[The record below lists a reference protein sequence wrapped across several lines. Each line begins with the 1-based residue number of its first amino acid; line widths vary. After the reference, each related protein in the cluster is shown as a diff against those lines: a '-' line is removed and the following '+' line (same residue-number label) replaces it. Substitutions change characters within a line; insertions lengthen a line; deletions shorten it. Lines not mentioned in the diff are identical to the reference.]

1 MLRAL
6 TRGLKRGIRKEQLT
20 MSWYLLSSPPTQ
32 KTLIVAGPM
41 GTGKST
47 MLHAFTPAY
56 QVPPLSNY
64 RLHIQLQPKPQP
76 KEKGSAEPEEN
87 KTLHSVNVV
96 LAAVTKFLDQLEESE
111 LSPAMEA
118 VLEEALLGGVKQL
131 VWRMEDPLSLP
142 EDEQD
147 AKEAMESRQ
156 EMLQE
161 YLTKSNFILAEA
173 KSPLR
178 LSAIS
183 EADLTAV
190 VKQCPASLSF
200 QILSLGIMASGRE
213 ENPGELLAPLIVNI
227 ANSLG
232 KELLAQDPSLLPFLV
247 VMESIHVLCYDPTAV
262 HFFTN
267 FLKALLKSQEHFHCV
282 LEGITVASEP
292 FKIIINNPDKFIWAQ
307 VFELTR
313 SEFEDYAAARKVK
326 LSESDKEKIW
336 KLCKGT
342 QTVITGVLDSV
353 EDGRSVSE
361 ICQIY
366 MNGMVNSLNKQ
377 FTDSGMPEVP
387 NSASI
392 MHIQKMELAEL
403 RAIVYFLSHLILSD
417 KEIEMTAEDFQANC
431 VAQHVCLS
439 ELCYYNSETKRMRIE
454 SAMLRQGLLETKMWK
469 VLAAPTQHFK
479 NKACYE
485 KVLVKGAAK
494 RNETS

>member
-6 TRGLKRGIRKEQLT
+6 TTGLKRGIRKEQLT
-20 MSWYLLSSPPTQ
+20 MSWYLLSSPPSQ
-32 KTLIVAGPM
+32 KTLLVTGPL

-47 MLHAFTPAY
+47 LLHTFTPAY

-64 RLHIQLQPKPQP
+64 HLYIPVQPQVQP
-76 KEKGSAEPEEN
+76 KEEGSAEPEGNSGEN
-87 KTLHSVNVV
+87 KTLHPVNVV
-96 LAAVTKFLDQLEESE
+96 LAAVTDFLDQLEESK
-111 LSPAMEA
+111 LSPAMKA
-118 VLEEALLGGVKQL
+118 VLDEALLGGVKQL

-142 EDEQD
+142 EDEYD

-156 EMLQE
+156 ELLQE
-161 YLTKSNFILAEA
+161 YLTRSNSILAEA
-173 KSPLR
+173 KSSLR
-178 LSAIS
+178 LSGIS

-247 VMESIHVLCYDPTAV
+247 VIESIQIFCVDPAAV
-262 HFFTN
+262 HFLTN

-282 LEGITVASEP
+282 LEGTTVTSEP
-292 FKIIINNPDKFIWAQ
+292 FKLIINNPDKFIWAQ

-313 SEFEDYAAARKVK
+313 SELEDYVAARKVK

-342 QTVITGVLDSV
+342 QIVVTGILDAV
-353 EDGRSVSE
+353 EEGKTASE
-361 ICQIY
+361 SCQIY
-366 MNGMVNSLNKQ
+366 MDGMVNSLDRQ
-377 FTDSGMPEVP
+377 FTAHGMPEVP

-403 RAIVYFLSHLILSD
+403 RATVY
-417 KEIEMTAEDFQANC
+417 QANC

-439 ELCYYNSETKRMRIE
+439 RLCYYNSETKRMRIE
-454 SAMLRQGLLETKMWK
+454 NAMLRQALVQTKLWK

-485 KVLVKGAAK
+485 KVVVKGAAG
-494 RNETS
+494 NETS